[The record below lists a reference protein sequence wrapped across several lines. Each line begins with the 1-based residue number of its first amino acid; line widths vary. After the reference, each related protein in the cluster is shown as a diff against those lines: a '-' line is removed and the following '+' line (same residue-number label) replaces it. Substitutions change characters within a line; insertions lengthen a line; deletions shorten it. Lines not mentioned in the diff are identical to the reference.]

1 MTRVVDTAD
10 DHAALALFDDRDRC
24 VLDLERKEAAA
35 RPADNTMQS
44 DLNHP
49 AVRDDYNVAVVVTFK
64 DFVERGGHTR
74 LEVPVGFFRPPRPR
88 LRETLS
94 QVICAQALPLT
105 EVDLAQPRHRLGVL
119 SDRRLDRLRCLES
132 SLQVARVKACEPAAG
147 ETPAHT
153 LGLAASL
160 FRERW
165 VQLALDAVLAIP
177 RRLAVANEHQ
187 PRGRRP
193 GSER

>member
-1 MTRVVDTAD
+1 
-10 DHAALALFDDRDRC
+10 
-24 VLDLERKEAAA
+24 
-35 RPADNTMQS
+35 
-44 DLNHP
+44 
-49 AVRDDYNVAVVVTFK
+49 
-64 DFVERGGHTR
+64 
-74 LEVPVGFFRPPRPR
+74 
-88 LRETLS
+88 
-94 QVICAQALPLT
+94 
-105 EVDLAQPRHRLGVL
+105 
-119 SDRRLDRLRCLES
+119 LRCLES